1 MNQNKILGKSDPLV
15 HVLVQYQVFDISVL
29 DFDLP
34 DNKEVDLK
42 DFLREIKES
51 PRFKESIGK

>member
-1 MNQNKILGKSDPLV
+1 M
-15 HVLVQYQVFDISVL
+15 LVQYQVFDISVL